1 MGINR
6 WQRIVI
12 IGFCLC
18 VCFVIPMGS
27 VLAAQ
32 TAPSTDD
39 SQTQPISLA
48 GQWQFYWGQLLTPAD
63 FVAMSDDEIA
73 GGTTIAVPSSWARQV
88 LGPNVNAGQPLP
100 VFGVATYRKQV
111 ELRPDQV
118 DTYLMVTLDSVGSAY
133 RIWVNGTLVGG
144 LGTMVAHTPTSVNDA
159 EVPQIRLNLLNI
171 TPKTQQLDIVVQ
183 VSNYSFRE
191 SGMFGDILIGSPYAT
206 VRHVFNHYIV
216 QDLVLI
222 GVFIVVGLYHAM
234 IYLLSR
240 RDSELLWLAGACLA
254 VAVRAILL
262 NKFLIHLLLPD
273 VQWTT
278 LMYVQYIARFSAL
291 LMYIQLMRTLYRQDV
306 NVIVHKICIAVLLG
320 AVLYVRSVPP
330 QIFTLTFN
338 IQTLI
343 IVIILF
349 YYLFV
354 VGYTLHLRSREGA
367 RLNALS
373 MVFIIIAIVH
383 DFYLYTNRV
392 QSTQFV
398 PYAILMALLTQA
410 LIISYRYTRF
420 QQQNVLLAKNLQDI
434 NRNLEEKVIARTD
447 DLNTSN
453 AKLVALTNQRS
464 LLMTNIAHDMGSP
477 MIGVQSSL
485 HVLTT
490 AALDTQETQYVFKVL
505 TDRVNY
511 VKQLID
517 DLFRLGKLES
527 RQLEFDWENCVV
539 GDLYAEMSA
548 SFDQIVQ
555 AHGRVLHVEH
565 VAMQEFDAY
574 AIVRVDRRQLY
585 RVLQNLIDNAVKYSP
600 DPSMPITLTSVVRQS
615 VTPESVHYEWRV
627 EVVDQGIGIAAE
639 YLPMIFERFY
649 TRSNTLQVGSGL
661 GLAICKEII
670 ERHGG
675 VIGVQSAPD
684 QGSAFFFTLPL
695 VT

>member
-1 MGINR
+1 MAINR

-12 IGFCLC
+12 VSLCLC

-27 VLAAQ
+27 ALAAQ
-32 TAPSTDD
+32 IAPSAED
-39 SQTQPISLA
+39 SQSQPISLA

-63 FVAMSDDEIA
+63 FAATLDDEIA
-73 GGTTIAVPSSWARQV
+73 GGTTIAVPSSWAGQV
-88 LGPNVNAGQPLP
+88 LGVDVNAGQPLP

-144 LGTMVAHTPTSVNDA
+144 LGTMATHTPTSDNDA

-171 TPKTQQLDIVVQ
+171 TPKTRQLDIVVQ

-206 VRHVFNHYIV
+206 VRHVFSHYIV
-216 QDLVLI
+216 QDLLLI

-273 VQWTT
+273 AQWAT

-291 LMYIQLMRTLYRQDV
+291 LMYIQLMRNLYRQDV
-306 NVIVHKICIAVLLG
+306 QEIVHKICIIVLLG
-320 AVLYVRSVPP
+320 AVLYVISVPP

-398 PYAILMALLTQA
+398 PFAILMALLTQA

-490 AALDTQETQYVFKVL
+490 AALDTKETQYVFKVL

-548 SFDQIVQ
+548 SFGQIVQ

-615 VTPESVHYEWRV
+615 VTPESAHYEWRV

-649 TRSNTLQVGSGL
+649 TRSNALQVGSGL

>member
-6 WQRIVI
+6 WQRIMI

-39 SQTQPISLA
+39 SQSEPISLA

-63 FVAMSDDEIA
+63 FVATSDDDIA
-73 GGTTIAVPSSWARQV
+73 GGTTIAVPSSWAGQV
-88 LGPNVNAGQPLP
+88 LGVEVNAGQPLP
-100 VFGVATYRKQV
+100 AFGVATYRKQV

-118 DTYLMVTLDSVGSAY
+118 DTYLMVTIDSVGSAY
-133 RIWVNGTLVGG
+133 RIWVNGILVGG
-144 LGTMVAHTPTSVNDA
+144 LGTMAAHTPTSDNDA

-171 TPKTQQLDIVVQ
+171 TPKTRQLDIVVQ

-206 VRHVFNHYIV
+206 VRHVFSHYIV
-216 QDLVLI
+216 QDLLLI

-291 LMYIQLMRTLYRQDV
+291 LMYIQLMRNLYRQDV
-306 NVIVHKICIAVLLG
+306 QEIVHKICIIVLLG
-320 AVLYVRSVPP
+320 AVLYVMSVPP

-398 PYAILMALLTQA
+398 PFAILMALLTQA

-490 AALDTQETQYVFKVL
+490 AALDTKETQYVFKVL

-527 RQLEFDWENCVV
+527 RQLEFDWENCVL

-600 DPSMPITLTSVVRQS
+600 DPLTPITLTSVVRQS

-649 TRSNTLQVGSGL
+649 TRSNALQVGSGL